1 MNCLKCGRTVPE
13 NTLLCADCLRER
25 AKPTR
30 RQAELAPE
38 KSKEQQIAA
47 LRKRCRSLRR
57 ALALFVAAAFKT
69 TGLLLVSALLIII
82 FEKSS
87 TIGVLKALGATGGS
101 IRNIF
106 LQKAAELVA
115 KGIVLGNA
123 VALPLCWVQQ
133 RFAIVQL
140 DSESYSMS
148 SVPIDLNIWIF
159 VAVSAGTAAVCV
171 AAMLLPAAY
180 ISKVEP
186 AKTIKWN

>member
-1 MNCLKCGRTVPE
+1 M
-13 NTLLCADCLRER
+13 LLGLLTAAQET
-25 AKPTR
+25 AQQTA
-30 RQAELAPE
+30 QAGGLG
-38 KSKEQQIAA
+38 
-47 LRKRCRSLRR
+47 R
-57 ALALFVAAAFKT
+57 ALLPAAQEAGEET
-69 TGLLLVSALLIII
+69 DA
-82 FEKSS
+82 
-87 TIGVLKALGATGGS
+87 GGS
-101 IRNIF
+101 R
-106 LQKAAELVA
+106 LLAAELVA